1 MVDLDKKSTFDQAN
15 FNSEADDSYL
25 TLCLLIQ
32 EEAVDDSKER
42 ATILKLPLKRI
53 LT

>member
-15 FNSEADDSYL
+15 INSEADNSYL

-32 EEAVDDSKER
+32 EEAVDDPEEGAAEPSTKS
-42 ATILKLPLKRI
+42 I